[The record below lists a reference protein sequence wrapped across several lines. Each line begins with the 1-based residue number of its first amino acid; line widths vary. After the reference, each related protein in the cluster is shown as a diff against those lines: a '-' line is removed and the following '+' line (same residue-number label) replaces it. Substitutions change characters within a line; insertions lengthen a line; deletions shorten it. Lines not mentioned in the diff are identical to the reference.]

1 MAAKSRLSMLRFRT
15 NSALRVAL
23 ATVRTSQGNYD
34 AGDAAYLAKFSKC
47 GLLAWRRVNVGKLL
61 TGSAV
66 AVAVAIYLPAVSYGS
81 RGGSGGRG
89 PGPPSASLKDALLC
103 LLRMDEITF

>member
-23 ATVRTSQGNYD
+23 ATVRTNQGNYDAGD

-47 GLLAWRRVNVGKLL
+47 DLLAWRRVNVGKLL
-61 TGSAV
+61 MGSAV
-66 AVAVAIYLPAVSYGS
+66 AVHSSHTSGFLRLS
-81 RGGSGGRG
+81 RRQW
-89 PGPPSASLKDALLC
+89 
-103 LLRMDEITF
+103 R

>member
-23 ATVRTSQGNYD
+23 ATVRTNQGNYD

-61 TGSAV
+61 LMGSAV
-66 AVAVAIYLPAVSYGS
+66 AVAVHLPAVSYGS

-89 PGPPSASLKDALLC
+89 PEPPSASLKDALLC